1 MVLYFYCVYLGCLLF
16 GTILL
21 LLACLGLAA
30 LTPRVLDSFQETEK
44 QKFTDRLRILL
55 EVVLLF

>member
-16 GTILL
+16 GAILL

-30 LTPRVLDSFQETEK
+30 LTPRVLDNFEESEK

-55 EVVLLF
+55 EVVMLF